1 MTKADA
7 LTKNVQHLIK
17 KYRIGSL
24 TALSEHLGMSQS
36 TFHRL
41 VSGEMP
47 DPKYSTVKTL
57 AKFFNVSVT
66 DLMEGDLSV
75 IDGDSSFTDIDST
88 TDSDTPQAENKK
100 PTTTLGIANT
110 VMQAIEPAVIEVVKH
125 KIMSGA
131 SREDAISAAEITAEA
146 ITKGMTFMLKDLRT

>member
-1 MTKADA
+1 MTKSDV
-7 LTKNVQHLIK
+7 LTKNVHHLIK
-17 KYRIGSL
+17 KYGIGSVTQLSARLKMNQPTLHRML
-24 TALSEHLGMSQS
+24 T
-36 TFHRL
+36 
-41 VSGEMP
+41 GEVE

-57 AKFFNVSVT
+57 AEFFNVSVT

>member
-1 MTKADA
+1 MTKSDV

-17 KYRIGSL
+17 KYSIGSL

-66 DLMEGDLSV
+66 DLMECDLQASTV
-75 IDGDSSFTDIDST
+75 DSSFTD

-100 PTTTLGIANT
+100 PTTTLDIANT
-110 VMQAIEPAVIEVVKH
+110 IMQAIEPAVIEAVKH